1 MFPDVSFNHEGGGS
15 ICENNVGK
23 IQHIQEETTTV
34 KLPFSKFVYHTAKAI
49 ASFGKELLLYLSY
62 FILYP
67 PLLIILNLMTA
78 TEASN
83 AERCDEGTKADNC
96 IIFIH
101 HEVRGTREVRNE
113 GKPNDVLLLITLVH
127 QRGNSNCS

>member
-1 MFPDVSFNHEGGGS
+1 
-15 ICENNVGK
+15 
-23 IQHIQEETTTV
+23 
-34 KLPFSKFVYHTAKAI
+34 
-49 ASFGKELLLYLSY
+49 
-62 FILYP
+62 
-67 PLLIILNLMTA
+67 MTA